1 LDRKVLKVVL
11 PIIIGDWDW
20 DLPKQLS
27 TREHMPTTTAA
38 RKHLRN
44 HPSSDSITNDL
55 DLLAGAAKIV
65 SSVTNDVDTEGEVTV
80 AGVVN
85 AVLRFQGIMMKD
97 NSMQQ
102 VTAPTHSR
110 AQWLLGALFDCC
122 ILMVQNLL

>member
-102 VTAPTHSR
+102 VTAPTHSC
-110 AQWLLGALFDCC
+110 AQRLLGALFDCC
-122 ILMVQNLL
+122 ILMVRNLL